1 MGDKRDSGQRGG
13 RAYFP
18 RNAPTE
24 WSYTTA
30 FVAHSNRGFITVGN
44 RAKAKLDGVRVSEHK
59 DAWSNPRIIEQLE
72 AIRNAAQKEEL
83 AFISKYKIDIGD
95 GSWGALIKAFSLIF
109 MSEEAFKRNLQ
120 LLNQVKD
127 GDSAIYHYF
136 SSLLSSYIQKAAR
149 DVIGKKLSQLVKI
162 DLKIVMNDLVD
173 EILEL
178 GLRRMFSM
186 VDKKTSSGYIETHY
200 QKQKNIQGTEIQVYK
215 DLLRMIKEFMS
226 TPFKKMVQEELGLTE
241 DFIRETIRI
250 KQLNKRAPGQ
260 KGTGGSRRLPVLTST
275 VVNGNAKGSVQELFE
290 KVFVSQGLSKLDG
303 LTFGNGFLTFR
314 TGFKGVKSDVIGSN
328 LATAKGYVDISPL
341 LSTSG
346 KDKSNRV
353 NQIKNSEKFFQH
365 LRKAKGEIVFISDK
379 NYQIKTTGFKGY
391 MAQGNIKLTNLEA
404 LLNKVGYSG
413 DFSSLLDYLANCGQ
427 NMLFGSGNTAEIL
440 SGVATQIG
448 HFLFDD
454 LTITATPAGVNRV
467 HLLNL
472 SGFYMPLSV
481 YMDALIHAVRSAEK
495 ETYKYVNTKFVGKG
509 GLPSKGGWPNGT
521 GDFESFRE
529 RRISE
534 SYLEV
539 HFMKDIANFIT
550 SHVKI

>member
-1 MGDKRDSGQRGG
+1 MGSKRDSSQRSG
-13 RAYFP
+13 RGYFP
-18 RNAPTE
+18 TNAPTE

-30 FVAHSNRGFITVGN
+30 FVSHSNRGFVTVGN
-44 RAKAKLDGVRVSEHK
+44 RAKEKLDGPRVSEHK
-59 DAWSNPRIIEQLE
+59 DAWSNPHIIEQLE
-72 AIRNAAQKEEL
+72 AIRDAAQREEQ

-127 GDSAIYHYF
+127 GDTAIYHYF

-149 DVIGKKLSQLVKI
+149 DVIGKKLSLLVTA
-162 DLKIVMNDLVD
+162 DLTTIMGDLVD
-173 EILEL
+173 EIIEL

-186 VDKKTSSGYIETHY
+186 IDKKTSSGYIETHY
-200 QKQKNIQGTEIQVYK
+200 QKQKKTQGKEMQVYK
-215 DLLRMIKEFMS
+215 DLLGMIKEFMS
-226 TPFKKMVQEELGLTE
+226 TPFKKMVQEDLGLTE
-241 DFIRETIRI
+241 EFIKETIRI
-250 KQLNKRAPGQ
+250 KALNKKAPGK

-275 VVNGNAKGSVQELFE
+275 VVNGNVKGSAQEHFE

-303 LTFGNGFLTFR
+303 LTFGNQFMTFM
-314 TGFKGVKSDVIGSN
+314 TGFKGVKADVIGSN
-328 LATAKGYVDISPL
+328 IVTAKGHVDISPL
-341 LSTSG
+341 MDTSG
-346 KDKSNRV
+346 EDKSNRV
-353 NQIKNSEKFFQH
+353 NQINNAEKFFQH
-365 LRKAKGEIVFISDK
+365 LRDAEGEIVFVSDK
-379 NYQIKTTGFKGY
+379 NYQIKASGFKGY
-391 MAQGNIKLTNLEA
+391 MAQGNIKLANLEA
-404 LLNKVGYSG
+404 FLTKVGYSG
-413 DFSSLLDYLANCGQ
+413 DFSSLLDYLSNCGQ

-454 LTITATPAGVNRV
+454 LTITAAPTGVNRV

-481 YMDALIHAVRSAEK
+481 YMDALIHAAASAEK
-495 ETYKYVNTKFVGKG
+495 EMYKYVNTKFVGKG
-509 GLPSKGGWPNGT
+509 ELPSEGGWPNGT

-529 RRISE
+529 RRVSE

>member
-1 MGDKRDSGQRGG
+1 MGDKRDSSQRGG

-30 FVAHSNRGFITVGN
+30 FVEHSNRGFVTVGN

-72 AIRNAAQKEEL
+72 AIRDAAQKEEL

-127 GDSAIYHYF
+127 GESSIYHYF

-149 DVIGKKLSQLVKI
+149 DVIGKKLSQLATA
-162 DLKIVMNDLVD
+162 DLKTIMGDLVD
-173 EILEL
+173 EIIEL
-178 GLRRMFSM
+178 GLRRMFTM
-186 VDKKTSSGYIETHY
+186 IDKKTSSGYIETHY
-200 QKQKNIQGTEIQVYK
+200 QKQKKIEGKELQVYK
-215 DLLRMIKEFMS
+215 DLLGIIREFMS
-226 TPFKKMVQEELGLTE
+226 TPFKKMVQEDLGLTE
-241 DFIRETIRI
+241 DFIKETIRI
-250 KQLNKRAPGQ
+250 KKLNKKTPGK
-260 KGTGGSRRLPVLTST
+260 KGTGGSRRLPVLKST
-275 VVNGNAKGSVQELFE
+275 VVNGNVKGSAQEYFE
-290 KVFVSQGLSKLDG
+290 KVFVSQGLNQLNG
-303 LTFGNGFLTFR
+303 ITFGNEFMTFR
-314 TGFKGVKSDVIGSN
+314 TGFKGVKADVIGSN
-328 LATAKGYVDISPL
+328 IVTAKGRVDISQL
-341 LSTSG
+341 MDTRG
-346 KDKSNRV
+346 EDQSNRV
-353 NQIKNSEKFFQH
+353 NQINNSEKFFQH
-365 LRKAKGEIVFISDK
+365 LRDAEGEIVFVSDK
-379 NYQIKTTGFKGY
+379 NYQIKASGFKGY
-391 MAQGNIKLTNLEA
+391 MAQGNIKLANLEA
-404 LLNKVGYSG
+404 LLTKVGYSG
-413 DFSSLLDYLANCGQ
+413 DFSSLLDYLSNCGQ

-454 LTITATPAGVNRV
+454 LTITAAPTGVNRV

-472 SGFYMPLSV
+472 SGFYVPLSV
-481 YMDALIHAVRSAEK
+481 YMGALIQATSSAEK
-495 ETYKYVNTKFVGKG
+495 EMYRYVNTKFVGKG
-509 GLPSKGGWPNGT
+509 ELPPAGGWPGGT
-521 GDFESFRE
+521 SDFEAFRE
-529 RRISE
+529 RRVNE

-550 SHVKI
+550 SHVKM